1 VHSKFGGRVP
11 AGVLLDRVVAETERI
26 VQRYVR
32 AMERADW
39 PTLLFALENYARIIN
54 SLFTQYKPHD
64 DRHPEEGRRNA
75 LYSSFYVLKNLM
87 IMLYPFVPT
96 TMERLRESLRLPAD
110 VFRVDELGTAIPPGH
125 EIGALKTYFP
135 PVAPSAAG

>member
-1 VHSKFGGRVP
+1 
-11 AGVLLDRVVAETERI
+11 

-32 AMERADW
+32 SMDRADY
-39 PTLLFALENYARIIN
+39 PNLLFEIENYARTIN

-64 DRHPEEGRRNA
+64 DRHPEEGRRSG
-75 LYSSFYVLKNLM
+75 LYTSFYVLKNLM

-110 VFRVDELGTAIPPGH
+110 VFRIDELGVPIPAGH
-125 EIGALKTYFP
+125 LLGPKQEYFP
-135 PVAPSAAG
+135 VPPDAEPRS